1 MAIGVLRVGVSD
13 FAGTELGI
21 DLACESGSSPVI

>member
-1 MAIGVLRVGVSD
+1 MAIGVLRAGVSD
-13 FAGTELGI
+13 FARTELAI